1 MHRICTKYAKNICS
15 NMQIYAIYMQK
26 YALPTLL
33 SKMVI
38 IFTPEVTNL
47 VIILTPEVTTYMQ
60 KYAQNMHLYAQ
71 ICTKY
76 AFICVNM

>member
-1 MHRICTKYAKNICS
+1 MQFIDQYAITINIC
-15 NMQIYAIYMQK
+15 NKIPK

-47 VIILTPEVTTYMQ
+47 VIILTPEVTTYMH